1 MKKTSEEWQKILLDG
16 VNITICDPDGWDRRN
31 WKESFQEE
39 KITAAEFGT
48 RVGMSTCMAEVGA
61 FDELQKRIGVWT
73 NQENSQEEQ
82 KA

>member
-16 VNITICDPDGWDRRN
+16 IKITVCDPDGWDRTD
-31 WKESFQEE
+31 WKQSFQIE

-61 FDELQKRIGVWT
+61 FEKLQKRISTWT
-73 NQENSQEEQ
+73 NQENFQTEQ
-82 KA
+82 KS